1 MIELAN
7 IRPYVEK
14 MAYIISIVLEMDVL
28 ICDASLRILGD
39 FDHKGK
45 VCTNVEIL
53 KESSV
58 ITKAMRKG
66 EAVIYA
72 NSKIESEGCINC
84 SQKDNCR
91 TESIIA
97 YPIKKG
103 DKVIG
108 GIGVYS
114 QENKQKEKLTIHRPS
129 LISFIESIAEL
140 ILNKLEEEAE
150 SLELMASQKKMEEM
164 IESINFAL
172 ISIDESNKIIHCN
185 KKFSQLISRVKLEKE
200 KDFTKILE
208 KISGKPLI
216 DFVLTSR
223 SFAEKSF
230 LIKEGRKYS
239 EYDVTISPVV
249 IEDVYKGA
257 LIYLRESTELYA
269 KANKL
274 YNHVIATSFDDIIGE
289 SYDIQK
295 VKEEAQA
302 FAGSSSSVM
311 IQGESGTGKEIFA
324 SAIHCASKYSKGPF
338 ITVNCAAI
346 PDNLLE
352 SELFGHEEGAFTGS
366 MKGGRVG
373 KFELANNGTLFLDE
387 IGELPIHLQPKL
399 LRALQ
404 ERKIQRIGSNRSID
418 INIRI
423 ITATN
428 RKLEEMMAT
437 GQFREDL
444 YYRLNVIPICI
455 PALRYR
461 KKDIGILVEYFL
473 DMYTNMLE
481 KEYIS
486 GFTKDAME
494 AMCNYDWPGN
504 VRELQNAVEYAV
516 NKCKAK
522 EIQQGEL
529 PNKILKTATEEA
541 LYVPIPLKEMEEGA
555 IKNALD
561 YFGDTLEG
569 KEKAAEHLGI
579 SRATLYRKI
588 KEINKI

>member
-14 MAYIISIVLEMDVL
+14 MAYIISVVLDMDVL
-28 ICDASLRILGD
+28 ICDVSLRILGD
-39 FDHKGK
+39 LDHKGK
-45 VCTNVEIL
+45 VCNQVEVL

-66 EAVIYA
+66 ETVIYA
-72 NSKIESEGCINC
+72 NSKVESEGCINC
-84 SQKDNCR
+84 SRKNICK

-97 YPIKKG
+97 YPIKRDG
-103 DKVIG
+103 QVIG

-114 QENKQKEKLTIHRPS
+114 KENKQKEKLSIHRPS

-140 ILNKLEEEAE
+140 ILNKLDEEAE
-150 SLELMASQKKMEEM
+150 SIELMASKKKMDEM
-164 IESINFAL
+164 IESINFAI
-172 ISIDESNKIIHCN
+172 ISMDEDNRIIHCN
-185 KKFSQLISRVKLEKE
+185 KKFSELISRYKLENE
-200 KDFTKILE
+200 KDLIKILD

-216 DFVLTSR
+216 DFVLNSR
-223 SFAEKSF
+223 KFTEKSF
-230 LIKEGRKYS
+230 LIKEGRKHS

-249 IEDVYKGA
+249 IEEVYKGA
-257 LIYLRESTELYA
+257 LIYLRKSTELYA
-269 KANKL
+269 KANRL
-274 YNHVIATSFDDIIGE
+274 YNHVTATSFDDIIGE

-295 VKEEAQA
+295 VKEEAKS
-302 FAGSSSSVM
+302 FAGSSSNVM

-404 ERKIQRIGSNRSID
+404 ERKIQRIGSNRNID

-428 RKLEEMMAT
+428 RNLEEMMAT

-444 YYRLNVIPICI
+444 YYRLSVIPIHI

-461 KKDIGILVEYFL
+461 KKDVRVLLDYFL
-473 DMYTNMLE
+473 EMYISMLG
-481 KEYIS
+481 KEYII
-486 GFTKDAME
+486 GFSKDAIE
-494 AMCNYDWPGN
+494 AMSNYDWPGN

-516 NKCKAK
+516 NKCRGN
-522 EIQQGEL
+522 EINQGDL
-529 PNKILKTATEEA
+529 PNKIFKPSIEEDI
-541 LYVPIPLKEMEEGA
+541 YFPIPLKELEENA

-561 YFGDTLEG
+561 YFGDTLDG
-569 KEKAAEHLGI
+569 KEKVAEHLGI

-588 KEINKI
+588 KNMNEK

>member
-14 MAYIISIVLEMDVL
+14 MAYIISIVLDMDVL
-28 ICDASLRILGD
+28 ICDTSLRILGD
-39 FDHKGK
+39 LDHKGE
-45 VCTNVEIL
+45 VCINVEIL

-66 EAVIYA
+66 EPVIYA

-84 SQKDNCR
+84 SRRDTCR

-97 YPIKKG
+97 YPIKREG
-103 DKVIG
+103 KVFG

-114 QENKQKEKLTIHRPS
+114 KENKQKEKLTTHRPS
-129 LISFIESIAEL
+129 LLAFIESISEL
-140 ILNKLEEEAE
+140 ILNKLDEEAE
-150 SLELMASQKKMEEM
+150 NIELMASHKKMEEM
-164 IESINFAL
+164 IESINFAI
-172 ISIDESNKIIHCN
+172 ISIDENNRIIHCN
-185 KKFSQLISRVKLEKE
+185 KKFSQLVSRVKLENE
-200 KDFTKILE
+200 YDFIKIIK

-216 DFVLTSR
+216 DFILNSR
-223 SFAEKSF
+223 KVVEKSF
-230 LIKEGRKYS
+230 LIKEGRKHH
-239 EYDVTISPVV
+239 EYDVTISPIV
-249 IEDVYKGA
+249 IEGVYKGA
-257 LIYLRESTELYA
+257 LIYLRKSTELYA
-269 KANKL
+269 KANQL
-274 YNHVIATSFDDIIGE
+274 YNHVTATSFEDIIGE

-295 VKEEAQA
+295 VKEEAKA
-302 FAGSSSSVM
+302 FAVSSSSVM

-324 SAIHCASKYSKGPF
+324 SAIHCASKFSNGPF

-428 RKLEEMMAT
+428 RNLEEMMST

-444 YYRLNVIPICI
+444 YYRLNVIPIHI

-461 KKDIGILVEYFL
+461 KKDIGIITEYFFE
-473 DMYTNMLE
+473 MYTNMLE
-481 KEYIS
+481 KENVL
-486 GFTKDAME
+486 GFTKDALE
-494 AMCNYDWPGN
+494 ILCNYDWPGN

-516 NKCKAK
+516 NKCKTK
-522 EIQQGEL
+522 EIEHGDL
-529 PNKILKTATEEA
+529 PNKILKFSTQELSYA
-541 LYVPIPLKEMEEGA
+541 PIPLKELEEQA

-569 KEKAAEHLGI
+569 KDKVAEHLGI

-588 KEINKI
+588 KNIDK